1 MEDEN
6 TSNSHDRLLWNP
18 EIAPVDKKVKNWGYL
33 PLLGVWASIAA
44 PNSMLVGSAGIV
56 FGFNVIQVI
65 FIALAGDLITLIPLI
80 IQSHGAVKY
89 GLAEPQLDRTRF
101 GIWGTY
107 LPSWIR
113 FFAAMGFFGVQTFL
127 VTEAVMGFVL
137 EVSGKASILA
147 SYSSV
152 TPALLVSLF
161 PVLFWI
167 TFISI
172 IAVQTIILLL
182 AKPIRG
188 SPSLKFLGYVM
199 PWISIIALTFTF
211 VYFISLYPQALVSAL
226 HQPYAPISY
235 SVIPIF
241 LIFLVSN
248 IHATQVISW
257 PDMMRF
263 GKDFKHMLVGQ
274 IGLPIFYTV
283 VVAYGAIMSAITLA
297 LTKSATYDPS
307 LLIIRFI
314 TVPAIAIFILIFYS
328 FTMLNT
334 NIFSNVVPP
343 VYDLNN
349 TFPSKLTWT
358 RGVLIITVL
367 GILIGAWSLYLK
379 GLYVYFST
387 WIVFVSGLLGPI
399 AGIIVADYAV
409 LKKFKLNVDD
419 IYKRKGSYTYLKG
432 VNPVAVIS
440 LLITFFIVFAPL
452 YGVNYHLFILLKDAS
467 WISGFIIAF
476 SLYLVLTFLLRNKK
490 WEKTSVS

>member
-1 MEDEN
+1 MDMKN
-6 TSNSHDRLLWNP
+6 QSTAHDKLLWNP

-56 FGFNVIQVI
+56 FGFNVVQVI
-65 FIALAGDLITLIPLI
+65 LIALAGDLITLIPLI

-107 LPSWIR
+107 VPSWIR

-137 EVSGKASILA
+137 EISGKASILA

-161 PVLFWI
+161 PALFWT

-172 IAVQTIILLL
+172 IIVQTIILLL

-211 VYFISLYPQALVSAL
+211 IYFVSLYPQALVTAL

-241 LIFLVSN
+241 LIFLISN
-248 IHATQVISW
+248 IHATQIISW
-257 PDMMRF
+257 PDVMRF
-263 GKDFKHMLVGQ
+263 GKDFKHMLIGQ
-274 IGLPIFYTV
+274 IGLPIFYTI

-307 LLIIRFI
+307 LLIVRFI

-343 VYDLNN
+343 IYDLNN
-349 TFPSKLTWT
+349 TFPSKLTWF
-358 RGVLIITVL
+358 RGTLIITVL

-387 WIVFVSGLLGPI
+387 WILFVSGLLGPI
-399 AGIIVADYAV
+399 AGIIVADYAI

-419 IYKRKGSYTYLKG
+419 VYKRKGSYTYLNG
-432 VNPVAVIS
+432 VNPVAIIT
-440 LLITFFIVFAPL
+440 LLVTFFIVFAPM
-452 YGVNYHLFILLKDAS
+452 YGVNYHIFILLKDAS

-476 SLYLVLTFLLRNKK
+476 VLYLILTYVLRNKK
-490 WEKTSVS
+490 WEKTSA

>member
-1 MEDEN
+1 MDMKN
-6 TSNSHDRLLWNP
+6 QSTAHDKLLWNP

-56 FGFNVIQVI
+56 FGFNVVQVI
-65 FIALAGDLITLIPLI
+65 LIALAGDLITLIPLI

-107 LPSWIR
+107 VPSWIR

-137 EVSGKASILA
+137 EISGKASILA

-161 PVLFWI
+161 PALFWT

-172 IAVQTIILLL
+172 IIVQTIILLL

-211 VYFISLYPQALVSAL
+211 IYFVSLYPQALVTAL

-241 LIFLVSN
+241 LIFLISN
-248 IHATQVISW
+248 IHATQIISW
-257 PDMMRF
+257 PDVMRF
-263 GKDFKHMLVGQ
+263 GKDFKHMFIGQ
-274 IGLPIFYTV
+274 IGLPIFYTI

-307 LLIIRFI
+307 LLIVRFI

-343 VYDLNN
+343 IYDLNN
-349 TFPSKLTWT
+349 TFPSKLTWF
-358 RGVLIITVL
+358 RGTLIITVL

-387 WIVFVSGLLGPI
+387 WILFVSGLLGPI
-399 AGIIVADYAV
+399 AGIIVADYAI

-419 IYKRKGSYTYLKG
+419 VYKRKGSYTYLNG
-432 VNPVAVIS
+432 VNPVAIIT
-440 LLITFFIVFAPL
+440 LLVTFFIVFAPM
-452 YGVNYHLFILLKDAS
+452 YGVNYHIFILLKDAS

-476 SLYLVLTFLLRNKK
+476 VLYLILTYVLRNKK
-490 WEKTSVS
+490 WEKTSA